1 MPVRQID
8 NPIGAFGLP
17 VTKGHQVVAEFQAGS
32 TATIEASRVVAV
44 AADGT
49 ITKAATNA
57 SQVACVGITTDEVVA
72 RNGVAGTGTVCVHG
86 VVRGVP
92 YTGTAPNFGDLLTR
106 SSQAAGA
113 VMVQAATGAGQIGS
127 WIGFCAGGV
136 DTVSATCD
144 VYVTKL

>member
-1 MPVRQID
+1 MPVRQIE
-8 NPIGAFGLP
+8 NPTGAFGLP

-32 TATIEASRVVAV
+32 TVTIEASRVVAV
-44 AADGT
+44 DASGK

-57 SQVACVGITTDEVVA
+57 AQVACVGVTVEPITA
-72 RNGVAGTGTVCVHG
+72 RAGVAGTGEVCVHG

-92 YTGTAPNFGDLLTR
+92 YTGTAPTFGDLLTR
-106 SSQAAGA
+106 STQTAGA
-113 VMVQAATGAGQIGS
+113 VMVQSATGAGQIGS
-127 WIGFCAGGV
+127 WVGFCAGGV